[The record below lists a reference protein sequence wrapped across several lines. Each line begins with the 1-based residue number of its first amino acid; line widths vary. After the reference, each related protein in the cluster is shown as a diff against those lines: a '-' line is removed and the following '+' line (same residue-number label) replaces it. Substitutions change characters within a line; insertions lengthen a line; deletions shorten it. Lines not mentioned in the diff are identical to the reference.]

1 MNYLSELVTLDN
13 TVPAVQYLC
22 KKDKRLAKVI
32 SMTGKITYK
41 PFTDDPYEFLI
52 HGIIEQMLSVKAGE
66 KIFNRLIDLCSGELT
81 PEKVMKLNENQIRSI
96 GTSSSKVKYIRCV
109 TENVLNGNLNFNEL
123 SEMDDI
129 TASKKLTS
137 MHGIGNWTAKM
148 YLIFVLNRQNIL
160 PYEDITFQNA
170 YKWMYKTDNVTP
182 VSIMKRC
189 KKWEPYSSV
198 ASRFLYH
205 AFDMGLTKKEFQ
217 L

>member
-1 MNYLSELVTLDN
+1 MPELITLDN
-13 TVPAVQYLC
+13 TAPSVQYLC

-32 SMTGKITYK
+32 SVTGIIKYK
-41 PFTDDPYEFLI
+41 PLTDNPYKFLI

-66 KIFNRLIDLCSGELT
+66 KIFNRLIDLCNGELT
-81 PEKVMKLNENQIRSI
+81 PEKVIGLNENQIRSI

-123 SEMDDI
+123 SETDDI
-129 TASKKLTS
+129 TARKKLTS
-137 MHGIGNWTAKM
+137 LHGIGNWTAKM
-148 YLIFVLNRQNIL
+148 YLIFVLDRQNIL

-170 YKWMYKTDNVTP
+170 YKWMYKTDDATP
-182 VSIMKRC
+182 ASIMKRC

-198 ASRFLYH
+198 ASRYLYR
-205 AFDMGLTKKEFQ
+205 AFDIGLTKEEFR